1 MNKRDFAVLCV
12 RIARS
17 TDLDLL
23 SILLVARKV
32 QVWQRNLHALPEASK
47 ERILNKL
54 NKLTGLV
61 WDISESGSLYS
72 TWGE

>member
-12 RIARS
+12 RLARTTS
-17 TDLDLL
+17 LDLL

-32 QVWQRNLHALPEASK
+32 QIWQRNLQTLPEASK
-47 ERILNKL
+47 ERILIKL
-54 NKLTGLV
+54 NKLTGLT